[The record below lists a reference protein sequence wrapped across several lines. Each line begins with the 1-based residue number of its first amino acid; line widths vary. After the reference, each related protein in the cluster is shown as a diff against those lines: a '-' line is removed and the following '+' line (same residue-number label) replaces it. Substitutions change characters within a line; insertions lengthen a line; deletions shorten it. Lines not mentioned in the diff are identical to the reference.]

1 MVKFFT
7 LLLVFFL
14 VLYINYIFNV
24 ESFDN
29 KNDIALGLGI
39 GLPVIILIVAGLSIY
54 RFRIYMSS
62 ILSRI

>member
-14 VLYINYIFNV
+14 VLYINYSLNV
-24 ESFDN
+24 ESFDD

-39 GLPVIILIVAGLSIY
+39 GLPVIILIVVGFSIY